1 MDGAQALQGGEDV
14 RKQRGAAVVLQSLEH
29 VDGSL
34 EHPALR
40 TGGSDLGHP
49 LLTPSSS
56 RSVLDSDLIHMQ
68 KEPTHLK

>member
-29 VDGSL
+29 VDGFL

-49 LLTPSSS
+49 PLTPSSS
-56 RSVLDSDLIHMQ
+56 RSVLDSNLIHKQ